1 MPHYTE
7 LHASGELKKRV
18 STALASLA
26 FCALCPRSCG
36 VNRQEGEQ
44 GHCQNTRLAR
54 VASYSLH
61 FGEEAPLVGSGGS
74 GTIFFAGCNLNCAFC
89 QNFDIS
95 HDVSDSTEV
104 TADQLA
110 WIMLELQNQ
119 GAQNINFVTPSH
131 VVAQI
136 LEALPLAVEQGL
148 NLPLVYNSSAYDK
161 ISTLKLLDGVIDIY
175 MPDVK
180 FWEST
185 PADTYCQ
192 GAADYPECARDC
204 VREMHR
210 QVGDL
215 KTDSLGLATRGLLI
229 RHLLMPSGLAGTA
242 KWMQFIARNV
252 STNTYVNIMDQYR
265 PCGLASQFPELD
277 RPLDPGAYEAALQE
291 ARAAGLTRIDDRE
304 SRMEFFFRSLF
315 SQ

>member
-1 MPHYTE
+1 MHRYIE
-7 LHASGELKKRV
+7 LHASGELKKRAR
-18 STALASLA
+18 TAVASLA
-26 FCALCPRSCG
+26 FCGMCPRSCG
-36 VNRQEGEQ
+36 VNRLEGEQ

-74 GTIFFAGCNLNCAFC
+74 GTIFFAGCNLSCVFC

-95 HDVSDSTEV
+95 HDVSESTEV
-104 TADQLA
+104 TPDQLA
-110 WIMLELQNQ
+110 WMMLELQKQ
-119 GAQNINFVTPSH
+119 GAHNINFVTPSH

-148 NLPLVYNSSAYDK
+148 DLPLIYNTSAYDK
-161 ISTLKLLDGVIDIY
+161 VSTLRLLDGVMDIY

-185 PADTYCQ
+185 PADAYCK
-192 GAADYPECARDC
+192 GASDYPECARES

-215 KTDSLGLATRGLLI
+215 KTDSQGIAICGLLV

-242 KWMQFIARNV
+242 KWMRFIADEI
-252 STNTYVNIMDQYR
+252 SANTYVNIMDQYR
-265 PCGLASQFPELD
+265 PCGLVSQFPELN
-277 RPLDPGAYEAALQE
+277 RPLDPSAYDAAVREAHD
-291 ARAAGLTRIDDRE
+291 AGLTRLDARE
-304 SRMEFFFRSLF
+304 NRMEVFFRSLF